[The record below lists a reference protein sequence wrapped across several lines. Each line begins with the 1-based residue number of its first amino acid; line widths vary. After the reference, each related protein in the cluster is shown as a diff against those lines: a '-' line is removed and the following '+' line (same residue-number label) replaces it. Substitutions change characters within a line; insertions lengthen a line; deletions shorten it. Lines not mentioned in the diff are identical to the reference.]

1 MRLVNWNVQWATPR
15 SPRGPELL
23 RRIGQYSPE
32 IVCLTE
38 TDAALLPPEGC
49 AEYPAGYSISARP
62 DYGYGRRGGRRKA
75 LLWSRQPWEQ
85 VDDWGGDGLP
95 PGRFIAGVTAT
106 SLGRLRVIGVAIPWS
121 HSRVRSAAGGR
132 GAAEPRRAWQDHQQ
146 YLEGLHQALRMFPA
160 RRLVVVGDFNQR
172 IGQRIG
178 QRPGEPN
185 AVPHHLRRALL
196 EALPPGLTIVTA
208 SLEYRGRRTIDH
220 IVLSDDLAAAA
231 LEPISNAYGNPGAER
246 QLSDH
251 YGIAANLSLAAP

>member
-1 MRLVNWNVQWATPR
+1 MWLVNWNVQWATPR
-15 SPRGPELL
+15 SPRRPELL

-38 TDAALLPPEGC
+38 TDAALLPPEGG
-49 AEYPAGYSISARP
+49 AEYPVGYSISARP
-62 DYGYGRRGGRRKA
+62 DYGYGLRGGRRKA

-85 VDDWGGDGLP
+85 VDDLGVESLP

-121 HSRVRSAAGGR
+121 HSRVR
-132 GAAEPRRAWQDHQQ
+132 GAAKPRRAWQDHQQ
-146 YLEGLHQALRMFPA
+146 YLEGLHQALRRVPA

-172 IGQRIG
+172 IGR
-178 QRPGEPN
+178 RPGEHN
-185 AVPHHLRRALL
+185 SVPLPLRRALL

-208 SLEYRGRRTIDH
+208 ELEYRGRRTIDH
-220 IVLSDDLAAAA
+220 IALSDDLAAAA
-231 LEPISNAYGNPGAER
+231 LEPISNAYGRPGAER
-246 QLSDH
+246 HLSDH

>member
-1 MRLVNWNVQWATPR
+1 MWLVNWNLQWATPR
-15 SPRGPELL
+15 SPRRPELL
-23 RRIGQYSPE
+23 RRIGQYGPE

-62 DYGYGRRGGRRKA
+62 DYGYGLRGGRRKV

-85 VDDWGGDGLP
+85 VDDWGVESLP

-121 HSRVRSAAGGR
+121 HSRVRGAAGGR
-132 GAAEPRRAWQDHQQ
+132 GADEARRAWQDHQQ
-146 YLEGLHQALRMFPA
+146 YLEGLHQALRMVPA

-172 IGQRIG
+172 IGR
-178 QRPGEPN
+178 RPGEPN
-185 AVPHHLRRALL
+185 SVPLPLRQALL

-208 SLEYRGRRTIDH
+208 ELEYRGRRTIDH
-220 IVLSDDLAAAA
+220 IALSDDLAAAA
-231 LEPISNAYGNPGAER
+231 LEPISNAYGRPAAER

-251 YGIAANLSLAAP
+251 YGIAASISLAAP